1 MKKTFIILIG
11 LLTVVSIFATASKVT
26 SSVADISSTKVK
38 LSLKDDYAT
47 VWFSK
52 GANTTAIPEYALSLK
67 NPESLKQNTSG
78 NDSAN
83 KIYAGS
89 NDSSTNGLFLNWN
102 IISDSDVLITLKIKT
117 PLLQKGAINV
127 NQKIGW
133 KVSWKYTA
141 SNDSTEYEKSI
152 SLADNL
158 TDYVAVSD
166 SFYLKNGSIYG
177 EGNSKQIKIE
187 TDNVWDKDKTKDYS
201 AVLYAEIKTT

>member
-1 MKKTFIILIG
+1 M
-11 LLTVVSIFATASKVT
+11 
-26 SSVADISSTKVK
+26 
-38 LSLKDDYAT
+38 
-47 VWFSK
+47 
-52 GANTTAIPEYALSLK
+52 SLK

-117 PLLQKGAINV
+117 PLLQEGAINV

-133 KVSWKYTA
+133 KVSWKYTE
-141 SNDSTEYEKSI
+141 SGNLNGSDKSI

-177 EGNSKQIKIE
+177 EGNSKQIKIV

-201 AVLYAEIKTT
+201 AFLYAEIKTTV

>member
-1 MKKTFIILIG
+1 MKKCIIVLIG
-11 LLTVVSIFATASKVT
+11 LLMVISVFATATEIT
-26 SSVADISSTKVK
+26 SSEKEIANTIVK
-38 LSLKDDYAT
+38 LNLDKDYAV

-52 GANTTAIPEYALSLK
+52 AANTRSISEYALSLK
-67 NPESLKQNTSG
+67 NPDGLVQNTSG
-78 NDSAN
+78 NDSTN
-83 KIYAGS
+83 KIYAVS
-89 NDSSTNGLFLNWN
+89 NDTPTDGLFLNWN